1 MDAPGSG
8 AGEAGR
14 GPPGASF
21 PALEQQWLQALRGIS
36 GSDAEAAGATLRCL
50 MRALERG
57 SPKDLLQLQGYSLIS
72 VSDLQSQQRMPCC
85 SHLTW
90 SSDEFREWVRQGEGV
105 LSNQRRLQRTHLILV
120 GYLTDERLG
129 EKEKLVDGSLYMR
142 DNTGELSCTLLRF
155 ELEWLGCLLLFPS
168 WIYIPK
174 AGKSTPGY
182 LEIMQDPIQVMPSP
196 EKTLDILPVFYPR
209 QAAQLLNARPQYKE
223 IAKLNVA
230 GELCRLST
238 LFYIHQNTFFFIFL
252 KCFSSATC
260 IPVFVQRSS
269 QLVWHHVLQLGH
281 RYVLTALKTAC
292 LKASGLRVFITSSS
306 SHLLPYC
313 TERVK
318 EQSLDSTSEG
328 SPTVSVSTKACE
340 QLSSSLELEEEAKTV
355 VPLRKSQIIS
365 YAGTITQVLNAQAGL
380 YELDNKFTL
389 CLAYQQMLNYGR
401 GLRPGAG
408 VELQDVHLVQKPL
421 AASPSVLGA
430 CLRSVVVLKSFSPC
444 STFYQPVAL
453 FGNFYI
459 QLLLRFNL
467 SLPLYIWLVSLL
479 ETFEQ
484 RFCILPH
491 QQSLHCLSHQA
502 QAAAEKFIV
511 PILNVLVPLGK
522 EERNIHQEILAE
534 EHHCPLQQFEIFE
547 PPCQIPPF
555 SLLSAMAE
563 KKGWESLSPLQ
574 QLNSVPELCNVIAE
588 ELNRRL
594 AWSYSSLSAESF
606 QPRMVLLGWL
616 DSSSSGSLK
625 LQDRSKALPCIIFH
639 RDGRPFAETSLVGC
653 LLQVEIFQFVIEQ
666 FLRSDFPSWQQLGSP
681 EHIKEKKTRP
691 CIQFCFEDV
700 EILYTPEK
708 RASEGRRANERTSSQ
723 AEGDGSS
730 AAEPRSQEGRI
741 PSAGRAESG
750 ASTAEPSQGSAAEA
764 GCVSRLFLVTQ
775 KEGLVWR
782 NYLPTSG
789 HGGKGGRAAQLCFQA
804 TVVWM
809 GSPELCKNPGETGC
823 RQEFTTSALQETSET
838 QQKLLLLFLR
848 KSLRWFPFLHPDHLY
863 QLTIPQCTDLGVFD
877 QLCCSPAQGNLNPL
891 RRSLFL
897 PVPDGALLH
906 HVGCVSQLVSTVPQM
921 DRKLFSIAEILSSSF
936 TGSLVSFPG
945 LIVQRT
951 LVQSYVGKKSPGEV
965 LMQQMGNLLT
975 RDYTVKLRVSPTA
988 GAPEVLDVYIEA
1000 AFLPYLWGLLPGA
1013 RILFQNL
1020 QRKVSIR
1027 FKNVYCTYIM
1037 SSCVSVLA
1045 AAPHDLSSLQLGAA
1059 SAPSVLYLSKI
1070 TPEPSGLGQAQ
1081 VACHVTCVLSLSL
1094 HWSCS
1099 LCNSIFTEGRC
1110 SQYNPPCLSR
1120 TGVCKARARIIVEDG
1135 TNEFVVVCKNQQV
1148 QKVLALSAKEWDVL
1162 QNHVKNTGSIGI
1174 QHSEVNTAPEQTEE
1188 REDLFTWYLRSL
1200 CRSPVVCR
1208 PVLLTFRPDRKPS
1221 GDHEAGLGQL
1231 RRFFSNGL
1239 EFLSQTRQR
1248 WNLMCLDL
1256 QEVT

>member
-1 MDAPGSG
+1 M
-8 AGEAGR
+8 
-14 GPPGASF
+14 
-21 PALEQQWLQALRGIS
+21 
-36 GSDAEAAGATLRCL
+36 
-50 MRALERG
+50 
-57 SPKDLLQLQGYSLIS
+57 KDLGGKRSWWMVVCMCETTLAS
-72 VSDLQSQQRMPCC
+72 C
-85 SHLTW
+85 S
-90 SSDEFREWVRQGEGV
+90 
-105 LSNQRRLQRTHLILV
+105 
-120 GYLTDERLG
+120 
-129 EKEKLVDGSLYMR
+129 
-142 DNTGELSCTLLRF
+142 
-155 ELEWLGCLLLFPS
+155 
-168 WIYIPK
+168 
-174 AGKSTPGY
+174 
-182 LEIMQDPIQVMPSP
+182 
-196 EKTLDILPVFYPR
+196 
-209 QAAQLLNARPQYKE
+209 ARPQYKE

-238 LFYIHQNTFFFIFL
+238 ILYIHQKTFFFIFL

-260 IPVFVQRSS
+260 IPVLVQRSS
-269 QLVWHHVLQLGH
+269 QLAWHHVLQLGH
-281 RYVLTALKTAC
+281 RYVLTALKTSC

-313 TERVK
+313 MERVM

-355 VPLRKSQIIS
+355 VPARKSQMIS

-380 YELDNKFTL
+380 YELDNKLTL
-389 CLAYQQMLNYGR
+389 CLAYQQMLNSGR

-430 CLRSVVVLKSFSPC
+430 CLRSMVVLKSFSAC
-444 STFYQPVAL
+444 STLYQPVAS
-453 FGNFYI
+453 FGNLYI

-484 RFCILPH
+484 RFCCSLPN
-491 QQSLHCLSHQA
+491 QQSLHCFSHQA
-502 QAAAEKFIV
+502 LGAAEKFIV

-522 EERNIHQEILAE
+522 QERNIHQEILAE
-534 EHHCPLQQFEIFE
+534 KHHCPLEQYQSLE

-563 KKGWESLSPLQ
+563 KKCWESLSPLQ
-574 QLNSVPELCNVIAE
+574 QLNSVPELCNVNAQ
-588 ELNRRL
+588 ELNLRL

-616 DSSSSGSLK
+616 DYSSSGSLK

-639 RDGRPFAETSLVGC
+639 RDGRPFADTSLVGC
-653 LLQVEIFQFVIEQ
+653 LLQVEIFQFVMEQ
-666 FLRSDFPSWQQLGSP
+666 FLRSDFPSWQQLGSH

-691 CIQFCFEDV
+691 CVQFCFEDV
-700 EILYTPEK
+700 EILHTPEK
-708 RASEGRRANERTSSQ
+708 RPSEGHRVNERTSSR
-723 AEGDGSS
+723 AEGSGSS

-741 PSAGRAESG
+741 SSAGRAELG
-750 ASTAEPSQGSAAEA
+750 PSTAEPSQGSAAEA

-789 HGGKGGRAAQLCFQA
+789 DGSKGGQAAQLCFQA
-804 TVVWM
+804 TVVWI
-809 GSPELCKNPGETGC
+809 GSPELCKNLGETRS
-823 RQEFTTSALQETSET
+823 RQELNTFALQETSEA

-877 QLCCSPAQGNLNPL
+877 QLCCSPAQENLNAL

-906 HVGCVSQLVSTVPQM
+906 HVGCASQLVSAVPEM
-921 DRKLFSIAEILSSSF
+921 DRKLFSIEEILSSSF
-936 TGSLVSFPG
+936 TGSLVSFSG
-945 LIVQRT
+945 LIVERT
-951 LVQSYVGKKSPGEV
+951 LRQSIAGKKSPGEV
-965 LMQQMGNLLT
+965 LMQQKGNLLP
-975 RDYTVKLRVSPTA
+975 RDYTVKLSVSPTV
-988 GAPEVLDVYIEA
+988 GASEVLDVYIET

-1020 QRKVSIR
+1020 QRKVSR
-1027 FKNVYCTYIM
+1027 FKNVYCTYIV
-1037 SSCVSVLA
+1037 SSCVCVLA
-1045 AAPHDLSSLQLGAA
+1045 AAPHDLSSLQLGAT
-1059 SAPSVLYLSKI
+1059 SAPSVVYLSKI
-1070 TPEPSGLGQAQ
+1070 TPEPSSLCQAQ
-1081 VACHVTCVLSLSL
+1081 VACHLTCVLSLSL

-1135 TNEFVVVCKNQQV
+1135 TSEFVVVCKNQQV
-1148 QKVLALSAKEWDVL
+1148 QKVLGLSTKEWDVL
-1162 QNHVKNTGSIGI
+1162 QNHVQNTGSIGI
-1174 QHSEVNTAPEQTEE
+1174 QHSEVTTAPGQTEE
-1188 REDLFTWYLRSL
+1188 REDMFTWYLRSL
-1200 CRSPVVCR
+1200 CRSPIVCR
-1208 PVLLTFRPDRKPS
+1208 PVLLTFRPDRKPL
-1221 GDHEAGLGQL
+1221 GDHEAGSGQL
-1231 RRFFSNGL
+1231 RRFFSNDL

-1248 WNLMCLDL
+1248 WNLMCLDV
-1256 QEVT
+1256 QEAT